1 MSKRCFLPRLRPS
14 GAEFSPIIT
23 ACLLLL
29 WGAAGGPPAAR
40 AAEEDGF
47 LQQARKLEKARA
59 ADPAWKPKYKE
70 EKPIK
75 VSVKSGSVNNFCLS
89 RDGQLLVCV
98 GLSEEKDKGVCE
110 LQVLSPSGKLVNKVP
125 LPFNPQAICTDDQ
138 GFIYVGG
145 GGKLCKLSPDQKILE
160 EKPVPAL
167 QMPAEEQK
175 KWKAQ
180 MKDELQRLRKEYAE
194 MNPPLPKADLERM
207 LQEAQKS
214 LEKRRGDVTG
224 LAVVGQDL
232 FVATPSPA
240 AFGYMVWKVDARL
253 SQPKAVISRLSGC
266 CGQMDIRGH
275 DGKLWVAHNGKH
287 KVECYQPNGT
297 MVSSFGRTALPPMP
311 SEGAASRKTSVSPP
325 TGIFWR
331 RNPARRWWSNVSRPQ
346 ANSLACWPCPLTKA
360 AACGPPWPSVA
371 IIRKFSCSTQGTMQ
385 FTFSACNAPSPKERP

>member
-1 MSKRCFLPRLRPS
+1 MSKRCFLPWLRPW
-14 GAEFSPIIT
+14 GAEFPPIIS

-29 WGAAGGPPAAR
+29 WGVPVVPPAAR
-40 AAEEDGF
+40 AAEEEGF
-47 LQQARKLEKARA
+47 LQQARKLEKARN
-59 ADPAWKPKYKE
+59 ADSAWKPKYKE

-75 VSVKSGSVNNFCLS
+75 VTVKGGSVNNFCLS

-98 GLSEEKDKGVCE
+98 GLSEVKDKGVCE
-110 LQVLSPSGKLVNKVP
+110 LQVLTPSGKLVKKVP
-125 LPFNPQAICTDDQ
+125 LPFNPQAVCTDDQ

-145 GGKLCKLSPDQKILE
+145 GGKLCKLSSEHKILE

-167 QMPAEEQK
+167 QVPAEEQN

-180 MKDELQRLRKEYAE
+180 MKEELQRLRKEYAE
-194 MNPPLPKADLERM
+194 MNPHLPKADLERM

-214 LEKRRGDVTG
+214 VEKRRGDVTG
-224 LAVVGQDL
+224 LAVVGRDL

-253 SQPKAVISRLSGC
+253 SQPKAVITRLSGC

-297 MVSSFGRTALPPMP
+297 MVSSFGRSDLVAADGFGGCCEPKNLCFAPNGDILAAESGPPVVVKRFTATGQFVGVLALPTYK
-311 SEGAASRKTSVSPP
+311 SGCVRAT
-325 TGIFWR
+325 
-331 RNPARRWWSNVSRPQ
+331 
-346 ANSLACWPCPLTKA
+346 
-360 AACGPPWPSVA
+360 VA
-371 IIRKFSCSTQGTMQ
+371 ISADNNTIYLLNPGDNAIHVFSL
-385 FTFSACNAPSPKERP
+385 

>member
-297 MVSSFGRTALPPMP
+297 MVSSFGRPDRVAADAFGGCCEPKNLCFAANGDILAAESGPPVVVKRFTTTGQFLGVLALPTYK
-311 SEGAASRKTSVSPP
+311 SGCVRAT
-325 TGIFWR
+325 
-331 RNPARRWWSNVSRPQ
+331 
-346 ANSLACWPCPLTKA
+346 
-360 AACGPPWPSVA
+360 VA
-371 IIRKFSCSTQGTMQ
+371 ISGDNKKIFLLNPGDNAIHVFSL
-385 FTFSACNAPSPKERP
+385 